1 MDHKLWW
8 NGPTWLKSSPSDW
21 PRQSLSRSTEP
32 SDEVRQTSHHS
43 ATQSAPLIPFDRYSS
58 FDHLKYVT
66 AWVFRFID
74 ICRHHHEVESP
85 HLTTDEL
92 VKAESYWIRLSQEDH
107 FSSDIQSL
115 NKNFSTRESS
125 PLFVLHPYLDSGGLV
140 RVGGRVHNTKFSYDS
155 RHPIVLHGK
164 HPITKLIISS
174 EHVRLLH
181 AGPTLVMASLCSR
194 YHIVGCR
201 KAVRSITRKCITCR
215 RTTVKPKNQLMG
227 QLPPE
232 RVTPGSVF
240 ENVGVDYAG
249 PFLIKYGSVRK
260 PTIIKAYVCVFVSLS
275 VKAVHLEM
283 VSDFTTGAFIATL
296 RRFIARRG
304 RPSLIIWSDH
314 GTNFVGA
321 AHELKELSEFLE
333 RQKTQGVISQFCSIQ
348 GISWKF
354 IPERAPNFGG
364 LWESAVKSMK
374 IHLRRV
380 ISDVKLTFEEFTTV

>member
-1 MDHKLWW
+1 MVEVVAL
-8 NGPTWLKSSPSDW
+8 DW
-21 PRQSLSRSTEP
+21 PRQSLARLTEP
-32 SDEVRQTSHHS
+32 SDEIRQTSHHA
-43 ATQSAPLIPFDRYSS
+43 ATQSAPLIPFNRYSS
-58 FDHLKYVT
+58 FDHLKRVT

-92 VKAESYWIRLSQEDH
+92 VKAEGYWIRLSQEDH

-115 NKNFSTRESS
+115 NKNSSTRESS

-140 RVGGRVHNTKFSYDS
+140 RVGGRVHNAKFSYDS

-201 KAVRSITRKCITCR
+201 MAVRSITRKCITCR
-215 RTTVKPKNQLMG
+215 RTTVKPKNQLLG

-240 ENVGVDYAG
+240 QNVGVDYTG

-275 VKAVHLEM
+275 AKAVHLEM
-283 VSDFTTGAFIATL
+283 VSDLTTEAFIATL
-296 RRFIARRG
+296 RRFIARHG
-304 RPSLIIWSDH
+304 RPSFIWSDH

-321 AHELKELSEFLE
+321 ARELKELAEFLE
-333 RQKTQGVISQFCSIQ
+333 RQKTQGVISQCC
-348 GISWKF
+348 
-354 IPERAPNFGG
+354 
-364 LWESAVKSMK
+364 
-374 IHLRRV
+374 
-380 ISDVKLTFEEFTTV
+380 